1 MPSVSVLFPY
11 WNWNVLLVQPSAQG
25 KNRKETQT
33 RHGKP
38 GAGDPTQAQ
47 TGPSAGKGHKT
58 ARRANEKEKW
68 ISCTKNGRNAR
79 KSKIWKK

>member
-1 MPSVSVLFPY
+1 MSVLFPY
-11 WNWNVLLVQPSAQG
+11 WNGNVLLVQPSAQG

-38 GAGDPTQAQ
+38 GAGDPTEAQ
-47 TGPSAGKGHKT
+47 TGPSAGKDHKT
-58 ARRANEKEKW
+58 AHKSNEKEKW
-68 ISCTKNGRNAR
+68 ITSTQAERYAR